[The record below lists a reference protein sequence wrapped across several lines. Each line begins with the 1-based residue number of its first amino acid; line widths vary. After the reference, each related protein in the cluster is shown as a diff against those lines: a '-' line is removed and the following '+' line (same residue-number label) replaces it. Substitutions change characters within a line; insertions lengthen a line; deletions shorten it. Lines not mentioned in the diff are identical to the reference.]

1 MRARPRREKMMGTV
15 GLRIITGSSHPDL
28 AQRICDH
35 LGTRLC
41 RARIEKFQDGETLV
55 EVGESVR
62 GTDAFVVQSLSHPVN
77 DHLIELL
84 VIIDALKRA
93 SARRITALT
102 PYYGYARQDRKNK
115 PRVPI
120 TARLIA
126 DLITAVGAKR
136 LLTMDLHA
144 GQIQGFFN
152 IPVDNLYGSAVLLP
166 HIREQFRDDLVMVS
180 PDAGGVPRARAY
192 AKRLH
197 AGLALV
203 DKRRPKENEAE
214 AMHLVGDVKNKTA
227 VILDDMVDTAG
238 TLVAAAKTL
247 AECGARE
254 VHACCTHA
262 ILSGPALEKLR
273 EAPIGSVVVTDTL
286 PPREGSASLAKL
298 KILSSAPLFAEAI
311 RSIHNEDSISRL
323 FEVRH

>member
-1 MRARPRREKMMGTV
+1 MGTV
-15 GLRIITGSSHPDL
+15 GLRIISGSSHPEL
-28 AQRICDH
+28 ARRISDH

-77 DHLIELL
+77 DHLMELL

-93 SARRITALT
+93 SAKRITALV

-152 IPVDNLYGSAVLLP
+152 IPVDNLYASAILLP

-192 AKRLH
+192 AKRLN
-197 AGLALV
+197 AGLALI
-203 DKRRPKENEAE
+203 DKRRPKENEVE
-214 AMHLVGDVKNKTA
+214 AMHLVGDVENKTA

-262 ILSGPALEKLR
+262 ILSGPALERLTG
-273 EAPIGSVVVTDTL
+273 APIGSVVVTDTL
-286 PPREGSASLAKL
+286 PPREGSASLAKV
-298 KILSSAPLFAEAI
+298 KVLSSAPLFAEAI

>member
-1 MRARPRREKMMGTV
+1 MMGTV
-15 GLRIITGSSHPDL
+15 GLRIISGSSHPGL
-28 AQRICDH
+28 AERICDH

-62 GTDAFVVQSLSHPVN
+62 GTDAFVVQSLSPPVN
-77 DHLIELL
+77 DHLMELL
-84 VIIDALKRA
+84 VIIDALNRA
-93 SARRITALT
+93 SARRITALM

-120 TARLIA
+120 TARLVA

-166 HIREQFRDDLVMVS
+166 HIREQFRNDLVMVS

-197 AGLALV
+197 AGLALI

-238 TLVAAAKTL
+238 TLVAAARTL

-262 ILSGPALEKLR
+262 ILSSPALERLR

-286 PPREGSASLAKL
+286 PPREGTASLIKL
-298 KILSSAPLFAEAI
+298 KVLSSASIFAEAI

>member
-1 MRARPRREKMMGTV
+1 LPIREKVMGTV
-15 GLRIITGSSHPDL
+15 GLRIITGSSHPYL

-41 RARIEKFQDGETLV
+41 RAKIEKFQDGETLV

-77 DHLIELL
+77 DHLMELL

-197 AGLALV
+197 AGLALI

-238 TLVAAAKTL
+238 TLVAAARTL

-262 ILSGPALEKLR
+262 ILSGPALERLR

-286 PPREGSASLAKL
+286 PPREGSTSLAKL
-298 KILSSAPLFAEAI
+298 KILSSASLFAEAI

>member
-1 MRARPRREKMMGTV
+1 MATV
-15 GLRIITGSSHPDL
+15 GLRIISGSSHPQL

-35 LGTRLC
+35 LGMRLC

-62 GTDAFVVQSLSHPVN
+62 GTDAFVVQSFASPVN
-77 DHLIELL
+77 DHLMELL
-84 VIIDALKRA
+84 AIIDALKRA
-93 SARRITALT
+93 SARRITALV

-120 TARLIA
+120 TARLVA
-126 DLITAVGAKR
+126 DLITAVGANR
-136 LLTMDLHA
+136 LLTLDLHA
-144 GQIQGFFN
+144 DQIQGFFN
-152 IPVDNLYGSAVLLP
+152 IPVDNLYASPILLP

-192 AKRLH
+192 ARRIH
-197 AGLALV
+197 AGLALI
-203 DKRRPKENEAE
+203 DKRRPRENEAE
-214 AMHLVGDVKNKTA
+214 AMHLIGDVKNKTA

-238 TLVAAAKTL
+238 TLAAAAKAL
-247 AECGARE
+247 LEYGAHE

-262 ILSGPALEKLR
+262 VLSGPAVERLR
-273 EAPIGSVVVTDTL
+273 ESPLGSIVVTDTL
-286 PPREGSASLAKL
+286 PRRESTGDLAKL
-298 KILSSAPLFAEAI
+298 RVLSSAALFAEAI

-323 FEVRH
+323 FEIQH

>member
-1 MRARPRREKMMGTV
+1 LPIREKVMGTV

-77 DHLIELL
+77 DHLMELL

-197 AGLALV
+197 AGLALI

-238 TLVAAAKTL
+238 TLVAAARTL

-262 ILSGPALEKLR
+262 ILSGPALERLR

>member
-1 MRARPRREKMMGTV
+1 MMMGTV
-15 GLRIITGSSHPDL
+15 GLRIISGSSHPDL

-77 DHLIELL
+77 DHLMELL

-93 SARRITALT
+93 SARRVTALM

-120 TARLIA
+120 TARLVA

-166 HIREQFRDDLVMVS
+166 HIRDQFRDDLVMVS

-197 AGLALV
+197 AGLALI
-203 DKRRPKENEAE
+203 DKRRPRENEAE

-238 TLVAAAKTL
+238 TLVAAARTL
-247 AECGARE
+247 AERGARE

-262 ILSGPALEKLR
+262 ILSGPALERLR
-273 EAPIGSVVVTDTL
+273 EAPLGSVVVTDTL
-286 PPREGSASLAKL
+286 PSRESSASLTKL
-298 KILSSAPLFAEAI
+298 KVLSSAPLFAEAI

-323 FEVRH
+323 FEIRH

>member
-1 MRARPRREKMMGTV
+1 MGTV
-15 GLRIITGSSHPDL
+15 GLRIITGSSHSDL

-77 DHLIELL
+77 DHLMELL

-166 HIREQFRDDLVMVS
+166 HIRERFRDDLVMVS

-197 AGLALV
+197 AGLALI
-203 DKRRPKENEAE
+203 DKRRPK
-214 AMHLVGDVKNKTA
+214 
-227 VILDDMVDTAG
+227 
-238 TLVAAAKTL
+238 
-247 AECGARE
+247 
-254 VHACCTHA
+254 
-262 ILSGPALEKLR
+262 
-273 EAPIGSVVVTDTL
+273 
-286 PPREGSASLAKL
+286 
-298 KILSSAPLFAEAI
+298 
-311 RSIHNEDSISRL
+311 
-323 FEVRH
+323 

>member
-1 MRARPRREKMMGTV
+1 MGTV
-15 GLRIITGSSHPDL
+15 GLRIISGSSHPDL

-77 DHLIELL
+77 DHLMELL

-93 SARRITALT
+93 SARRVTALM

-120 TARLIA
+120 TARLVA

-166 HIREQFRDDLVMVS
+166 HIRDQFRDDLVMVS

-197 AGLALV
+197 AGLALI
-203 DKRRPKENEAE
+203 DKRRPRENEAE

-238 TLVAAAKTL
+238 TLVAAARTL
-247 AECGARE
+247 AERGARE

-262 ILSGPALEKLR
+262 ILSGPALERLR
-273 EAPIGSVVVTDTL
+273 EAPLGSVVVTDTL
-286 PPREGSASLAKL
+286 PSRESSASLTKL
-298 KILSSAPLFAEAI
+298 KVLSSAPLFAEAI

-323 FEVRH
+323 FEIRH

>member
-1 MRARPRREKMMGTV
+1 MGTV
-15 GLRIITGSSHPDL
+15 GLRIISGSSHPDL

-55 EVGESVR
+55 EMGESVR
-62 GTDAFVVQSLSHPVN
+62 GTDAFVVQSLCHPVN
-77 DHLIELL
+77 DHLMELL

-197 AGLALV
+197 AGLALI

-238 TLVAAAKTL
+238 TLVAAARTL

-262 ILSGPALEKLR
+262 ILSGPALERLR

-286 PPREGSASLAKL
+286 PPREGSTSLAKL

>member
-1 MRARPRREKMMGTV
+1 MGTV
-15 GLRIITGSSHPDL
+15 GLRIISGSSHPDL

-55 EVGESVR
+55 EMGESVR
-62 GTDAFVVQSLSHPVN
+62 GTDAFVVQSLCHPVN
-77 DHLIELL
+77 DHLMELL

-197 AGLALV
+197 AGLALI

-238 TLVAAAKTL
+238 TLVAAARTL

-262 ILSGPALEKLR
+262 ILSGPALERLR
-273 EAPIGSVVVTDTL
+273 EAPMGSVVVTDTL

>member
-1 MRARPRREKMMGTV
+1 MGTV
-15 GLRIITGSSHPDL
+15 GLRIITGSSHSDL

-77 DHLIELL
+77 DHLMELL

-126 DLITAVGAKR
+126 DLSTAVGAKR

-166 HIREQFRDDLVMVS
+166 HIRERFRDDLVMVS

-197 AGLALV
+197 AGLALI

-214 AMHLVGDVKNKTA
+214 AMHLVGDVTNKTA

-238 TLVAAAKTL
+238 TLVAAARTL

-262 ILSGPALEKLR
+262 ILSGPALERLR

-286 PPREGSASLAKL
+286 PPREGSTSLAKL

>member
-1 MRARPRREKMMGTV
+1 MGTV
-15 GLRIITGSSHPDL
+15 GLRIITGSSHSDL

-77 DHLIELL
+77 DHLMELL

-166 HIREQFRDDLVMVS
+166 HIRERFRDDLVMVS

-197 AGLALV
+197 AELALI

-214 AMHLVGDVKNKTA
+214 AMHLVGDVTNKTA
-227 VILDDMVDTAG
+227 VILDDMVDAAG
-238 TLVAAAKTL
+238 TLVAAARTL

-262 ILSGPALEKLR
+262 ILSGPALERLR

-286 PPREGSASLAKL
+286 PPREGSTSLAKL

>member
-1 MRARPRREKMMGTV
+1 MGTV
-15 GLRIITGSSHPDL
+15 GLRIISGSSHPDL

-77 DHLIELL
+77 DHLMELL

-120 TARLIA
+120 TARLVA

-152 IPVDNLYGSAVLLP
+152 IPVDNLYGSAILLP
-166 HIREQFRDDLVMVS
+166 HIRERFRNDLVMVS

-197 AGLALV
+197 AGLALI

-214 AMHLVGDVKNKTA
+214 AMYLVGDVRNKTA

-238 TLVAAAKTL
+238 TLVAAARTL
-247 AECGARE
+247 ANSGARE

-262 ILSGPALEKLR
+262 ILSGPALERLR
-273 EAPIGSVVVTDTL
+273 EGPIGSVVVTDTL
-286 PPREGSASLAKL
+286 PPREGSTSLTKL
-298 KILSSAPLFAEAI
+298 QILSSAPLFAEAI

>member
-1 MRARPRREKMMGTV
+1 MGTA
-15 GLRIITGSSHPDL
+15 GLRIISGSSHPEL
-28 AQRICDH
+28 AQRICHH

-41 RARIEKFQDGETLV
+41 RARIEKFQNGETLV

-62 GTDAFVVQSLSHPVN
+62 GTDAFVVQSLSHPVS
-77 DHLIELL
+77 DHLMELL

-120 TARLIA
+120 TARLLA

-152 IPVDNLYGSAVLLP
+152 IPVDNLYASAILLP
-166 HIREQFRDDLVMVS
+166 HIREEFRDDLVMVS

-192 AKRLH
+192 AKRLD
-197 AGLALV
+197 AGLALI
-203 DKRRPKENEAE
+203 DKRRPKENEVE

-238 TLVAAAKTL
+238 TLVAAAITL
-247 AECGARE
+247 AECGARD

-262 ILSGPALEKLR
+262 ILSGPAVERLR
-273 EAPIGSVVVTDTL
+273 GAPIGSVVATDTL
-286 PPREGSASLAKL
+286 PPREGSASLTKL
-298 KILSSAPLFAEAI
+298 KVLSSAPLFAEAI

>member
-1 MRARPRREKMMGTV
+1 MGTV
-15 GLRIITGSSHPDL
+15 GLRIITGSSHADL

-77 DHLIELL
+77 DHLMELL

-166 HIREQFRDDLVMVS
+166 HIRERFRDDLVMVS

-197 AGLALV
+197 AGLALI

-214 AMHLVGDVKNKTA
+214 AMHLVGDVTNKTA

-238 TLVAAAKTL
+238 TLVAAARTL

-262 ILSGPALEKLR
+262 ILSGPALERLR

-286 PPREGSASLAKL
+286 PPRVGSTSLAKL

>member
-1 MRARPRREKMMGTV
+1 MGTV
-15 GLRIITGSSHPDL
+15 GLRIITGSSHSDL

-136 LLTMDLHA
+136 LLTMELPA
-144 GQIQGFFN
+144 GQIQAFFN

-238 TLVAAAKTL
+238 TLVAAARTL

-262 ILSGPALEKLR
+262 ILSGPALERLR